1 MGVIA
6 DGVPL
11 RERQRQERETLILR
25 AAEELF
31 LERGYHDTSIE
42 DIAARVGIA
51 KGTVYLHFAS
61 KEDLVLALLERG
73 IHAFAG
79 ALDAILT
86 SHRTPRS
93 KVEAIVEQT
102 YGSMLGGRAQLFTT
116 VFRNPE
122 LMARMQEKRNLM
134 HELWEQPMRRLT
146 ALLDEGKAAGEF
158 DPSIPTPL
166 MLTLLWS
173 LLTPHGMQRLANEQ
187 IPASEIT
194 RHVCRFFFKGVAAE
208 ADAPVSHGPGASSQ
222 HGRESARD
230 ASRHA
235 QQSEEG
241 SMS

>member
-11 RERQRQERETLILR
+11 RERQRQEREALILR

-61 KEDLVLALLERG
+61 KEDLMLALFERG
-73 IHAFAG
+73 IRSFAS

-86 SHRTPRS
+86 SHGTPQS
-93 KVEAIVEQT
+93 KLTAIIEQT

-116 VFRNPE
+116 VFRSPE
-122 LMARMQEKRNLM
+122 LLARMQEQRNLM

-173 LLTPHGMQRLANEQ
+173 LLTPHGMRRLADEH

-194 RHVCRFFFKGVAAE
+194 RHVSRFFFKGVAAD
-208 ADAPVSHGPGASSQ
+208 ADASVSHAPGAASQ
-222 HGRESARD
+222 HAKQPG
-230 ASRHA
+230 
-235 QQSEEG
+235 EG
-241 SMS
+241 TIS